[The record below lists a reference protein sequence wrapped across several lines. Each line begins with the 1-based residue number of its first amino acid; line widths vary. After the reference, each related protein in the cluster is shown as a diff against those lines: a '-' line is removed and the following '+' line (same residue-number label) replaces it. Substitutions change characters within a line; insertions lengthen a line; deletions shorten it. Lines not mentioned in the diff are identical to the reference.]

1 LPISLFTVNCTL
13 FFLKIVAVALF
24 LTVVEAYVYHP
35 SYPHHSVV
43 HSERNGANFAYS
55 INSAPYI
62 HHPSLNSFYT
72 AKQVAAAIPSVLSH
86 GYAFSHPV
94 YPHHYPVGVY
104 PFAETAVKP
113 TVQADKPT
121 QVTAND
127 AVIVESL

>member
-1 LPISLFTVNCTL
+1 M
-13 FFLKIVAVALF
+13 
-24 LTVVEAYVYHP
+24 VEAYVYHP

-62 HHPSLNSFYT
+62 YHPSFNPFYT
-72 AKQVAAAIPSVLSH
+72 AKQVPAAIPSVLSY

-94 YPHHYPVGVY
+94 HHYPVGVY
-104 PFAETAVKP
+104 PFAETVAVKP